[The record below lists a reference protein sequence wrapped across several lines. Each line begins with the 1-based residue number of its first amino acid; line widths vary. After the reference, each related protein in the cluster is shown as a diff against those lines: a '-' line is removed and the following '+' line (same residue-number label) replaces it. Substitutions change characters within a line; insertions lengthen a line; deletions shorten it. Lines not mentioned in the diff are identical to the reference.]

1 MKKLNKK
8 YTDSELAES
17 FIFRSKI
24 TAKQKFEAD
33 KQLNEALAKKKEKTS
48 EKEKLYASLMQM
60 RFQMEDYVGSNSY
73 NEQLSFSYF
82 LRRYIKL
89 RYKANKQFAMDIN
102 IEATELSL
110 ILNNHRLPSEKTIVR
125 LELHSAIPAVV
136 WYKLVEKQK
145 EYELTTD
152 KSLREKEIKHVRN
165 RLELK
170 L

>member
-33 KQLNEALAKKKEKTS
+33 KQLNEALARQKEKTS

-60 RFQMEDYVGSNSY
+60 RFQMEDYVSSNSY

-145 EYELTTD
+145 VYELTTD

-170 L
+170 V

>member
-24 TAKQKFEAD
+24 TAQQKVAAN
-33 KQLNEALAKKKEKTS
+33 KQLNEAIARQKEKTS
-48 EKEKLYASLMQM
+48 EKEKMHASLMQM
-60 RFQMEDYVGSNSY
+60 RFQMEDYVWSNTY
-73 NEQLSFSYF
+73 DEQLSFSYF

-89 RYKANKQFAMDIN
+89 RYRANKQFAMDIN

-170 L
+170 V